1 MIETDDTKYENDE
14 EKINQLFEIPGVH
27 TSEGYEALRI
37 GKRNPNYN
45 RIIKIDVRNKANRDK
60 IVNLTKRLKDKETPW
75 NNIYIKKDLR
85 QALAQENNRLR
96 FKMKKLKNL
105 EENDSKTIKIEN
117 GKLKIDD
124 VIVDQNLFFR

>member
-1 MIETDDTKYENDE
+1 M
-14 EKINQLFEIPGVH
+14 
-27 TSEGYEALRI
+27 
-37 GKRNPNYN
+37 
-45 RIIKIDVRNKANRDK
+45 
-60 IVNLTKRLKDKETPW
+60 NLAKRLKDKETPW
-75 NNIYIKKDLR
+75 NNIYIKKDLHP
-85 QALAQENNRLR
+85 AIAQENNRLR